1 MAKSITKKQ
10 STAFFNEL
18 VQTFLSNNWIQK
30 KEYSKTEL
38 TSHGFVFEFNTN
50 KYGKVEATIFDDN
63 KYIYSC
69 YMRFCDNEKLFDAR
83 IDTNWQFGIYYGLGT
98 TSCKW
103 NTHYE
108 NSSEAVRQVIQK
120 IEFLKDK

>member
-18 VQTFLSNNWIQK
+18 VQTFLNNSWTQK
-30 KEYSKTEL
+30 KEYNKTEL

-63 KYIYSC
+63 NPTFCVVSSIIVAPPICLVVWMVNGAFLNTNTSPTDILFPFESYITVES
-69 YMRFCDNEKLFDAR
+69 
-83 IDTNWQFGIYYGLGT
+83 
-98 TSCKW
+98 
-103 NTHYE
+103 
-108 NSSEAVRQVIQK
+108 
-120 IEFLKDK
+120 